1 VSLTCLQTHHYCAII
16 EPEEKM
22 ENHRYNVILSY
33 DPNDLEIHRNVIA
46 CLFDL
51 DPKAARRFKN
61 AKFTGRMII
70 KRGADLMTAKRFG
83 HLFRHTGATS
93 SFQKIVSQPAPLDG
107 NSAPAHGSQASH
119 RTPNMMAPCPN
130 CGHQQL
136 QVEECE
142 VCGII
147 IAKAKTRPAPAQTA
161 APVAQ
166 THPSNPWAMLRMLK
180 GAERIRRP
188 FGALLQ
194 KIQHPLAVDKLSG
207 WAQQVADRLIRCG
220 LVLVIALILE
230 VGLLV
235 FYKMTWLLYI
245 ATTTGQYYIKTFPE
259 KAAVLER
266 IAHADPLSLG
276 LDTTLTVLWI
286 GLLVGAV
293 AQLLHLIGH
302 LYESQHFIGKLV
314 IWFAP
319 SIGAAAWVMTQQ
331 EPFPEMTHAA
341 ILVALP
347 ALCMLSS
354 CLYLAQAILPGV
366 GELLKRI
373 TAAFRNRSDAWGRII
388 KKIRK

>member
-1 VSLTCLQTHHYCAII
+1 
-16 EPEEKM
+16 M
-22 ENHRYNVILSY
+22 ENDCYNVILSY
-33 DPNDLEIHRNVIA
+33 DPKNLEIHRNVIA

-51 DPKAARRFKN
+51 DPKVARRFEN
-61 AKFTGRMII
+61 ATFTGRMII

-83 HLFRHTGATS
+83 HLFRHTGATC
-93 SFQKIVSQPAPLDG
+93 SFQKIVPQPASLDG
-107 NSAPAHGSQASH
+107 NSTPAHGPQAPH
-119 RTPNMMAPCPN
+119 RTPHMMAPCPN
-130 CGHQQL
+130 CGHQQS
-136 QVEECE
+136 QAEECE
-142 VCGII
+142 ACGII

-166 THPSNPWAMLRMLK
+166 THPSNPWAMLLRMLK

-230 VGLLV
+230 VGMLV
-235 FYKMTWLLYI
+235 FYKMTWFLYV
-245 ATTTGQYYIKTFPE
+245 ATTTGQHYIKTFPG
-259 KAAVLER
+259 KAAVFER

-276 LDTTLTVLWI
+276 LDTTLTVLWM
-286 GLLVGAV
+286 GLLVGVV

-314 IWFAP
+314 IWFVP
-319 SIGAAAWVMTQQ
+319 FMGAAAWVMTQQ

-341 ILVALP
+341 MLVALP
-347 ALCMLSS
+347 ALCLLSS
-354 CLYLAQAILPGV
+354 CLYLAQAILPEV
-366 GELLKRI
+366 GEFLKRT
-373 TAAFRNRSDAWGRII
+373 TAVFRNRSHAWGQMI